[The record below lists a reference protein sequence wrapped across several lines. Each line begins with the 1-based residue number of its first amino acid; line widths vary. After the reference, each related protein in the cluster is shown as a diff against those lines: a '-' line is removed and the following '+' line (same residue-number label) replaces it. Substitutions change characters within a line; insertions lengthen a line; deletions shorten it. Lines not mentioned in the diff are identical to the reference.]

1 MTACMEGSSP
11 QKRAVSFVTMGCA
24 KNEVDTRQMTRRLVQ
39 GGYAVIDDPAAADCI
54 VVNTCSFIQSATE
67 ESLEA
72 IFDVMGLENVAAGG
86 AKVVVAGCMPARYGD
101 DLEESLPEANSFVP
115 CSRED
120 DILSVVDGLLGVE
133 RGEEALGAYRSFGA
147 AADAVPDEYGTFAY
161 VKISDGCD
169 RWCAYCAI
177 PLIRGPYRSFPYQ
190 QILAEVRRAVEGGA
204 GEIDLIA
211 QDTGRWGK
219 DFAEPLTLAWLLEA
233 LAVQFPDTW
242 FRVLYLEPEGVSDEL
257 LRVIAA
263 HENICSYLDIPLQ
276 HVNRQV
282 LRSMNRSGDRAAF
295 EALVERT
302 RAAVPDVTL
311 RTTLI
316 AGFPGETEEQFQ
328 ELLDFAA
335 SGDFDCI
342 GVFPFSPEEGTA
354 AFDLPEQLEEDVRV
368 ERAQEL
374 RDVADA
380 ASSAKIA
387 ERIGTT
393 CMVLVEGVEED
404 GQLYGRAM
412 CQAPEV
418 DGCTFL
424 DAGEVGQKRLVT
436 IGDTLFYEME
446 EG

>member
-177 PLIRGPYRSFPYQ
+177 PLIR
-190 QILAEVRRAVEGGA
+190 
-204 GEIDLIA
+204 
-211 QDTGRWGK
+211 K

-335 SGDFDCI
+335 SGDFDYI